1 MTSLLLALLIP
12 LLQAPPRDAVPAR
25 DRTAPAGNAS
35 VSGRVYS
42 AATGTP
48 LRGAL
53 VVLAPSSTVFDAT
66 SLRMPVDA
74 AKSGVSTDAA
84 GRFQITSVV
93 PGVYY
98 AVVLP
103 NSYGGRYLA
112 AGYGA
117 VRGNDPGK
125 PITIAGGAQVRGVDI
140 ALPPALAIEGRVL
153 DEAGE
158 PLSRMPVFAARLM
171 PGSSSAERVP
181 SLAPSTD
188 DLGRY
193 RIFGL
198 EAGTYLVGVCFLCHA
213 VVWAASRAL
222 LAPGAPACPSL
233 GIWTRRGG
241 RFWWSWRAWFRPSV
255 RPSPPRSSA

>member
-98 AVVLP
+98 VVVMP
-103 NSYGGRYLA
+103 SSYGGRYLA

-140 ALPPALAIEGRVL
+140 ALPQALAIEGRVL

-158 PLSRMPVFAARLM
+158 PLSRMPVFAA
-171 PGSSSAERVP
+171 
-181 SLAPSTD
+181 
-188 DLGRY
+188 
-193 RIFGL
+193 
-198 EAGTYLVGVCFLCHA
+198 
-213 VVWAASRAL
+213 
-222 LAPGAPACPSL
+222 
-233 GIWTRRGG
+233 
-241 RFWWSWRAWFRPSV
+241 
-255 RPSPPRSSA
+255 

>member
-1 MTSLLLALLIP
+1 MRSW
-12 LLQAPPRDAVPAR
+12 
-25 DRTAPAGNAS
+25 S
-35 VSGRVYS
+35 F
-42 AATGTP
+42 
-48 LRGAL
+48 
-53 VVLAPSSTVFDAT
+53 APSSTLFDPT
-66 SLRMPVDA
+66 SLRLPLDA

-98 AVVLP
+98 VVVIP
-103 NSYGGRYLA
+103 SNYGGRYLA

-125 PITIAGGAQVRGVDI
+125 PITIAGGADVRGVDI
-140 ALPPALAIEGRVL
+140 ALPPSLAIEGRVL

-171 PGSSSAERVP
+171 PGSDTAVRMPTSSM
-181 SLAPSTD
+181 LTD

-198 EAGTYLVGVCFLCHA
+198 EPGTYLVGA
-213 VVWAASRAL
+213 D
-222 LAPGAPACPSL
+222 G
-233 GIWTRRGG
+233 RGG
-241 RFWWSWRAWFRPSV
+241 VTFVESIDGAAPFRRSQSS
-255 RPSPPRSSA
+255 RSRSRSS